1 MHVLGLAIRYGLPN
15 EADAIAKLVNT
26 DEFPR
31 QTSTRDIARMF
42 SQGSFLVLDRDDPGD
57 PGIGGLAGSAFL
69 QIHDGRGELTLLSV
83 AGDIDAPN
91 LPQRFIEVAE
101 MMCVAEG
108 CEAMEL
114 KVIERPQLDA
124 VQRDL
129 GFEPLHGS
137 TTRRDEALR
146 LAKRL

>member
-15 EADAIAKLVNT
+15 EADAIAELVNT

-42 SQGSFLVLDRDDPGD
+42 SQGSFLVLDRDDPD
-57 PGIGGLAGSAFL
+57 AGGLAGSAFL
-69 QIHDGRGELTLLSV
+69 QINNGRGELTLLSV
-83 AGDIDAPN
+83 AGDIDAPD

-108 CEAMEL
+108 CKAMEL

-124 VQRDL
+124 VQREL
-129 GFEPLHGS
+129 GFEPLHGNA
-137 TTRRDEALR
+137 TRRDEALR